1 MTLRV
6 VLADD
11 EHLIR
16 SGLRTLLER
25 DGIEVVAEAA
35 DGVEAIASV
44 REYAPDVALFDV
56 RMPLLDGIEAAGRLS
71 ADPSVTTRLVILTT
85 FDDDQTLLRALRA
98 GAAGYLLKAM
108 PALQLTA
115 AVRAAASG
123 DVLLAPR
130 LVQRL
135 LDHKLDTA
143 ARAERAEGVRALLS
157 PRELDVLMLVAT
169 GRNNEEIARDMFV
182 GVATVKTHISALL
195 SKLGCRD
202 RVQLVVRAHDSGLVP
217 SRSADRP
224 S

>member
-1 MTLRV
+1 MTLRA

-11 EHLIR
+11 EHLVR

-35 DGVEAIASV
+35 DGVEAIAAV
-44 REYAPDVALFDV
+44 RACAPEVALLDV
-56 RMPLLDGIEAAGRLS
+56 RMPLLDGIEAAGRMS
-71 ADPSVTTRLVILTT
+71 ADPTITTHLVILTT

-98 GAAGYLLKAM
+98 GASGYLLKAM
-108 PALQLTA
+108 PAAQLTA
-115 AVRAAASG
+115 AVRAAAAG

-135 LDHKLDTA
+135 LDHRLDSA

-157 PRELDVLMLVAT
+157 PRELEVLLLVAT
-169 GRNNEEIARDMFV
+169 GRNNEEIAREMFL

-195 SKLGCRD
+195 GKLGCRD
-202 RVQLVVRAHDSGLVP
+202 RVQLVVRAHDSGLVRP
-217 SRSADRP
+217 GRGDRRV
-224 S
+224 

>member
-35 DGVEAIASV
+35 DGVQAIAFV
-44 REYAPDVALFDV
+44 REYRPDVALFDV

-71 ADPSVTTRLVILTT
+71 ADPTVTTRLVILTT

-98 GAAGYLLKAM
+98 GAAGYLHKAM

-135 LDHKLDTA
+135 LDHRLDTA
-143 ARAERAEGVRALLS
+143 GRAERAEGVRALLS
-157 PRELDVLMLVAT
+157 PRELDVLLLVAT

-217 SRSADRP
+217 PRGPAGDI
-224 S
+224 